1 MPVLIC
7 PLCGLRF
14 ISRPLFE
21 LHVREDHPRSRTK
34 DPQPERLRIPQPRPR
49 DPQTNARTH
58 K

>member
-49 DPQTNARTH
+49 DPQTERAH
-58 K
+58 P